1 MFNPRKPVGTT
12 SASRP
17 LHCAQRA
24 ASAAVLQMAEIRFL
38 LSAASGKRRLHQ
50 GEVPQALLLGLGFIR
65 PLFIADQTNSVKPYL
80 NSAQYRLLIMMAGA
94 E

>member
-1 MFNPRKPVGTT
+1 MRAKSGVSDCFTDGGNTVPAIGGQWQAKT
-12 SASRP
+12 SSR
-17 LHCAQRA
+17 
-24 ASAAVLQMAEIRFL
+24 
-38 LSAASGKRRLHQ
+38 
-50 GEVPQALLLGLGFIR
+50 QALLLGLGFIR